1 MERAGFINYAKC
13 SVAIFIAVLLFPF
26 YATPQENGNA
36 VFSYPL
42 DVPMSLSGNYGELR
56 SNHFHAGI
64 DFRIGGVVGAHV
76 YAAADG
82 YVSRITV
89 SPTGYGNAIYITH
102 PDGYIS
108 VYGHLHRFEERL
120 REYTISKQYEA
131 ESFVVDLEPD
141 STLFPVKRG
150 ELIAFGGNTG
160 SSGGPHLHFE
170 VRKDGAT
177 VNVVT
182 DGLFAMKD
190 ERKPIINRVAFMG
203 YAMKDGAARVFR
215 INRPRNRAAVIP
227 LPPLSYVAV
236 DAVDKMQGTNA
247 RLAIGEYRVLLDGE
261 EIYRFNVGNGIPMDE
276 SRYMNSLIEYPLKG
290 RTGRMMVKSYV
301 EPGNGL
307 GYKIQCHNGGL
318 VVLDDDNIHALE
330 IEVKDYDGNSE
341 SVSYRI
347 RREDGR
353 FGERIGDTLPSAGTF
368 MAWHLPNIYKKAGF
382 LFSMAPGTLYR
393 SIYFKAEEDTA
404 TVAGCCSKVWN
415 ISGYETAL
423 HVPARLSIRYV
434 GPDSLKHKALLVLLS
449 PSGRMYG
456 AGGAIDENGC
466 VTSGVSSFGRYAV
479 ALDTVPPTVRAHI
492 SNGTTL
498 MRDVVSFTIR
508 DRLSGLDEY
517 DVEIDGHWVLAEFDA
532 KRSRLTVD
540 LKNAKIRR
548 GINHNL
554 TVRVSDNKGNETVV
568 KRNFKW

>member
-108 VYGHLHRFEERL
+108 VYGHLHRFAERL

-227 LPPLSYVAV
+227 LPPLSYVAHPQPMEFPPTALPFPAPRRRWISSSFSR
-236 DAVDKMQGTNA
+236 DISIPSRSKGTN
-247 RLAIGEYRVLLDGE
+247 VS
-261 EIYRFNVGNGIPMDE
+261 V
-276 SRYMNSLIEYPLKG
+276 SKYMNWP
-290 RTGRMMVKSYV
+290 
-301 EPGNGL
+301 
-307 GYKIQCHNGGL
+307 
-318 VVLDDDNIHALE
+318 
-330 IEVKDYDGNSE
+330 
-341 SVSYRI
+341 
-347 RREDGR
+347 
-353 FGERIGDTLPSAGTF
+353 
-368 MAWHLPNIYKKAGF
+368 
-382 LFSMAPGTLYR
+382 
-393 SIYFKAEEDTA
+393 
-404 TVAGCCSKVWN
+404 
-415 ISGYETAL
+415 
-423 HVPARLSIRYV
+423 
-434 GPDSLKHKALLVLLS
+434 
-449 PSGRMYG
+449 
-456 AGGAIDENGC
+456 
-466 VTSGVSSFGRYAV
+466 
-479 ALDTVPPTVRAHI
+479 
-492 SNGTTL
+492 
-498 MRDVVSFTIR
+498 
-508 DRLSGLDEY
+508 
-517 DVEIDGHWVLAEFDA
+517 
-532 KRSRLTVD
+532 
-540 LKNAKIRR
+540 
-548 GINHNL
+548 
-554 TVRVSDNKGNETVV
+554 
-568 KRNFKW
+568 